1 MRHLLKISRGGILW
15 GVLIFLAIPLAQEPV
30 VARMTPS
37 VKPIKIWTG
46 TASWYGQDFEG
57 RITASGEPYDMN
69 ADTAADPSLPFG
81 SIIRIINTKTGK
93 SQLAR
98 INDRG
103 PFVDGRDLDVSYQ
116 VARNLGIVGRGVAR
130 LRIELLEV
138 PPRHE

>member
-1 MRHLLKISRGGILW
+1 MS
-15 GVLIFLAIPLAQEPV
+15 
-30 VARMTPS
+30 PS
-37 VKPIKIWTG
+37 VHPIRIWTG
-46 TASWYGQDFEG
+46 TASWYGQDFQG

-81 SIIRIINTKTGK
+81 SIVRLINTKTGK